1 MSTQPGVTVYCL
13 AFNHAAYI
21 EKTLQGFLMQEVDF
35 PFHVIIH
42 DDASKDGTQDIIREY
57 VSLRPDLFTAILQE
71 ENQYSKH
78 LDIYKTFIVPRIHT
92 EYVCICEGDDYWS
105 DPQKL
110 KLQYAYMQA
119 HPECSMCTH
128 NTQRITAEGISMND
142 PFSQLNEDRDYHADE
157 VIASGGGV
165 LFHTSSYMYR
175 FRYREE
181 MPECYRIKGVSD
193 YPLAMHMST
202 CGHIHYIGRIM
213 SHYRMNA
220 PGSWTRRNVSSP
232 EHHVQHLTKVIGLL
246 EAVDAYTQGKYHAAF
261 EAAIEKNNYDKYIA
275 KNQILPVLRS
285 NVYRKRF
292 ANEPAPRKLKLLV
305 RGMAGPLLQ
314 PLKRM
319 KNAIVAKSNK
329 A

>member
-13 AFNHAAYI
+13 AFNHAQYI

-42 DDASKDGTQDIIREY
+42 DDASTDGTQEIIRKY
-57 VSLRPDLFTAILQE
+57 VSQRPDLFTAILQE
-71 ENQYSKH
+71 ENQYSKQ
-78 LDIYKTFIVPRIHT
+78 LDIYKTHIAPRIRT
-92 EYVCICEGDDYWS
+92 EYVCICEGDDYWA

-110 KLQYAYMQA
+110 KLQYTYMQA

-128 NTQRITAEGISMND
+128 NTQRITSEGESLND
-142 PFSQLNEDRDYHADE
+142 PFSRLNEDRDYYAED

-181 MPECYRIKGVSD
+181 MPECYKIKGVSD

-213 SHYRMNA
+213 SCYRMNA
-220 PGSWTRRNVSSP
+220 PGSWTQSNVSDP
-232 EHHVQHLTKVIGLL
+232 
-246 EAVDAYTQGKYHAAF
+246 
-261 EAAIEKNNYDKYIA
+261 
-275 KNQILPVLRS
+275 
-285 NVYRKRF
+285 
-292 ANEPAPRKLKLLV
+292 
-305 RGMAGPLLQ
+305 
-314 PLKRM
+314 
-319 KNAIVAKSNK
+319 
-329 A
+329 